1 MKITRNICFLIGAL
15 GMLAGCAVTPKKLD
29 SQQENADQY
38 FVRKVETSNLE
49 RDQFDLLDNQL
60 ISLGNIESLGAKR
73 FSRGDLIKI
82 VIPSMSDYNGVY
94 QINSAGW
101 LELPFNESVKASGL
115 TKKELTESV
124 AFLLVAKGWFQEAD
138 FLMNISLVRESAIEV
153 SVFGAVFNQG
163 RVTINGRPAD
173 KPQDAIIQETGSF
186 SNERDLTAAI
196 RAAGGLRPDA
206 QISNIVIKRDGNLF
220 NFDLAAIVSG
230 DQFPFIP
237 SLVQGDQIY
246 VASNGV
252 EDVSLIRPS
261 QLTPPGMR
269 ILMSNLTAPTLSNAL
284 SAVGSDSTRLPYGSS
299 LLDAAVS
306 ANCVGGTHQAN
317 ASRTILLI
325 TKHYGA
331 KQQIVIKRTINQL
344 LAASSDYSVN
354 PYMMPN
360 DGIACYDSR
369 FTNLRD
375 VARGIG
381 ELFGPIILGG
391 IL

>member
-1 MKITRNICFLIGAL
+1 M
-15 GMLAGCAVTPKKLD
+15 
-29 SQQENADQY
+29 
-38 FVRKVETSNLE
+38 
-49 RDQFDLLDNQL
+49 
-60 ISLGNIESLGAKR
+60 
-73 FSRGDLIKI
+73 
-82 VIPSMSDYNGVY
+82 
-94 QINSAGW
+94 
-101 LELPFNESVKASGL
+101 
-115 TKKELTESV
+115 
-124 AFLLVAKGWFQEAD
+124 
-138 FLMNISLVRESAIEV
+138 
-153 SVFGAVFNQG
+153 
-163 RVTINGRPAD
+163 
-173 KPQDAIIQETGSF
+173 
-186 SNERDLTAAI
+186 
-196 RAAGGLRPDA
+196 
-206 QISNIVIKRDGNLF
+206 
-220 NFDLAAIVSG
+220 
-230 DQFPFIP
+230 
-237 SLVQGDQIY
+237 
-246 VASNGV
+246 ASNGV